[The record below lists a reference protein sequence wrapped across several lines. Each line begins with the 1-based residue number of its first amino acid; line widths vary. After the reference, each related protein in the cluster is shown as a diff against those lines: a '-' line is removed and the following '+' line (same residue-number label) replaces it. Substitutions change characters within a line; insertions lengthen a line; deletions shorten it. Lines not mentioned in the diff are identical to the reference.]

1 LKSRVKLLS
10 LVLGEGPFTKGS
22 FDLPLSVNG
31 ALVFMLIHILTIFPD
46 SFASPLEMGVIGTSR
61 EKGLMDVRLVDL
73 RDFAPDEKGKV
84 DDYPYG
90 GGPGM
95 VMKVGPI
102 FSAAQSVMRANSRL
116 ILLSPQGRRY
126 EQSLAQELAGDEHLV
141 LVCGRYK
148 GVDERVREL
157 LKPDEISIGDYVL
170 SGGELAA
177 LVIVESVARLIP
189 GVIGDIKSAEGDSFH
204 QALLEGP
211 CYTRPEVFEGLSVPE
226 VLLSGNHERVRLWR
240 RRESIRRTQTRRP
253 ELLERL
259 ELTQEDRGLLEEIRR
274 EDSHGPGQDRK
285 G

>member
-1 LKSRVKLLS
+1 MKLLS
-10 LVLGEGPFTKGS
+10 LVLGEGPLNKGS

-46 SFASPLEMGVIGTSR
+46 SFASSLEMGVIGTSR

-73 RDFAPDEKGKV
+73 RGFAPDEKGRV

-102 FSAAQSVMRANSRL
+102 LSAVQSVIQANSRL

-126 EQSLAQELAGDEHLV
+126 EQSLAQELSGEAHLV

-148 GVDERVREL
+148 GIDERVREL

-211 CYTRPEVFEGLSVPE
+211 YYTRPEVFQGLRVPE
-226 VLLSGNHERVRLWR
+226 VLLSGDHEKVRLWR
-240 RRESIRRTQTRRP
+240 RKESIRRTRSRRP
-253 ELLERL
+253 ELLGRL
-259 ELTQEDRGLLEEIRR
+259 ELTEEDRELLEEIRR
-274 EDSHGPGQDRK
+274 EDSHGPGQDRE